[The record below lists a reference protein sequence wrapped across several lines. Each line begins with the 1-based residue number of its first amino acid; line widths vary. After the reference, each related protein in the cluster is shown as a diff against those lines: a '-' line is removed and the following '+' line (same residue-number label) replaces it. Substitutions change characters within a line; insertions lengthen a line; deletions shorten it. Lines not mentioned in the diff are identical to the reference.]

1 MIKNNDFLKVLT
13 FMSVGALGYG
23 SMEILA
29 RGFTHISMG
38 LLGGLCF
45 CFIGFTGILRRQG
58 RLTLMQQL
66 LTATFFITTSE
77 LLCGLI
83 TNLIMGLNVWDYS
96 EVPLNYKGQICLP
109 FSALWFAISYFA
121 TLTDSWIRRNIFREG
136 RTLIDNKY
144 MPEREPQQV

>member
-1 MIKNNDFLKVLT
+1 MIRKKEHLKAFT

-23 SMEILA
+23 SMEVIA

-45 CFIGFTGILRRQG
+45 CFIAFTGNLRRQG
-58 RLTLMQQL
+58 RLTLLEQL

-77 LLCGLI
+77 LICGLI
-83 TNLIMGLNVWDYS
+83 TNLLLGLNVWDYS

-109 FSALWFAISYFA
+109 FSVLWFCISGFAIA
-121 TLTDSWIRRNIFREG
+121 VDGWIRRNIFHENTQ
-136 RTLIDNKY
+136 RTTAEIKSPVLTHD
-144 MPEREPQQV
+144 